1 MITAQ
6 QALDRL
12 QEGNAYYTNNQLATI
27 EIGEQER
34 RELVKEQKPFAIIL
48 GCSDSRVPAELVF
61 NQGVGDLFVI
71 RVAGNIVAPSQIG
84 SIEFAAATFGTQLV
98 VVMGHSHCGAV
109 SATLSEL
116 RQPSEQRSPNLHSI
130 VSRISPAVAGLLEA
144 GAIASEEDLLSQAV
158 KANIRAS
165 VDNLLHGSE
174 ILENLVSEK
183 KLHIVGAEYCLE
195 TGVVT
200 FFKGLEKGSE

>member
-71 RVAGNIVAPSQIG
+71 RVAG
-84 SIEFAAATFGTQLV
+84 
-98 VVMGHSHCGAV
+98 
-109 SATLSEL
+109 
-116 RQPSEQRSPNLHSI
+116 
-130 VSRISPAVAGLLEA
+130 
-144 GAIASEEDLLSQAV
+144 
-158 KANIRAS
+158 
-165 VDNLLHGSE
+165 
-174 ILENLVSEK
+174 
-183 KLHIVGAEYCLE
+183 
-195 TGVVT
+195 
-200 FFKGLEKGSE
+200 KG

>member
-6 QALDRL
+6 QALERL
-12 QEGNAYYTNNQLATI
+12 KEGNAFYFNNQLATI

-98 VVMGHSHCGAV
+98 VVIGHSHCGAV

-116 RQPSEQRSPNLHSI
+116 RQLSEQRSPNLHSI
-130 VSRISPAVAGLLEA
+130 VSHISPAVATLLEA
-144 GAIASEEDLLSQAV
+144 GTAENEEALLSLAV
-158 KANIRAS
+158 KTNIRAS
-165 VDNLLHGSE
+165 VENLLHGSE

-183 KLHIVGAEYCLE
+183 KLHVVGAEYCLE

-200 FFKGLEKGSE
+200 FFDQ

>member
-12 QEGNAYYTNNQLATI
+12 KEGNAFYTNNQLATI
-27 EIGEQER
+27 EIGEEER

-116 RQPSEQRSPNLHSI
+116 RQPSEQRSPNLRSI
-130 VSRISPAVAGLLEA
+130 VSRISPAVATLLEA
-144 GAIASEEDLLSQAV
+144 GTAENEEALLSLAV

-165 VDNLLHGSE
+165 VENLLHGSE

-183 KLHIVGAEYCLE
+183 KLHVVGAEYCLE

-200 FFKGLEKGSE
+200 FFDQ

>member
-6 QALDRL
+6 QALERL
-12 QEGNAYYTNNQLATI
+12 KEGNAFYFNNQLATI

-98 VVMGHSHCGAV
+98 VVIGHSHCGAV

-116 RQPSEQRSPNLHSI
+116 RQLSEQRSPNLHSI
-130 VSRISPAVAGLLEA
+130 VSRISPAVATLLEA
-144 GAIASEEDLLSQAV
+144 GTAENEEALLSLAV
-158 KANIRAS
+158 KTNIRAS
-165 VDNLLHGSE
+165 VENLLHGSE

-183 KLHIVGAEYCLE
+183 KLHVVGAEYCLE

-200 FFKGLEKGSE
+200 FFDQ